1 MSNKANLVLYLDKD
15 LIQKSKDLGFNL
27 SRTFENHLKH
37 LITQFTQLK
46 TENNCTSKD
55 LIIGKWAEPELN
67 RRPLARKANV
77 ITRLDHRPL
86 FLYITFFSLICN
98 FRFLNRLFCY
108 FLHYFFNFID
118 WIFQVL
124 DLD

>member
-1 MSNKANLVLYLDKD
+1 
-15 LIQKSKDLGFNL
+15 
-27 SRTFENHLKH
+27 
-37 LITQFTQLK
+37 
-46 TENNCTSKD
+46 
-55 LIIGKWAEPELN
+55 
-67 RRPLARKANV
+67 
-77 ITRLDHRPL
+77 
-86 FLYITFFSLICN
+86 LICN